1 MPFYAVHKG
10 EKPGV
15 YNDWYSCEPQV
26 KGYKN
31 AKHKKFDTREEAEK
45 FVEHGFKYNNTNK
58 LRTSASNYSRAST
71 SRTSTSRANTSLPST
86 SRYSSSNSSSSNVN
100 TLNLSTSRA
109 STSNSSSSNVNTS
122 NSSTS
127 RACTS
132 NSRTSRASTSNSS
145 TSRASTSNS
154 STSRTS
160 TSLKR
165 KCSVYNKPI
174 DKNLKLDLNDHS
186 LDDYPMVFTDGACI
200 NNGKKGAKGGYGVWW
215 SSDDPLNLSCRLKG
229 KQTNNRAEIA
239 AIIAALKQ
247 ALDQKYDRLVLCT
260 DSKYVINSINLWSHK
275 WKENGWMTED
285 GKPVKNKED
294 FIELLELVEKIDL
307 VWKHVKAHKGEV
319 GNEMAD
325 KLAKEG
331 MKK

>member
-31 AKHKKFDTREEAEK
+31 AQHKKFDTREEAEK
-45 FVEHGFKYNNTNK
+45 FVEHGFKYNNINK
-58 LRTSASNYSRAST
+58 LRTSALTISNSNYTRAST

-86 SRYSSSNSSSSNVN
+86 SRYSSSNSSSSNAN
-100 TLNLSTSRA
+100 TSNSSTSRA
-109 STSNSSSSNVNTS
+109 STSNSSTSRAGTS
-122 NSSTS
+122 NSS
-127 RACTS
+127 
-132 NSRTSRASTSNSS
+132 TSRASTSNSS

-165 KCSVYNKPI
+165 KCSVYNIPI
-174 DKNLKLDLNDHS
+174 DKNLKLDLNDQS

-200 NNGKKGAKGGYGVWW
+200 NNGKKGAKAGYGIWW
-215 SSDDPLNLSCRLKG
+215 SSNDPLNLSCRLKG

-260 DSKYVINSINLWSHK
+260 DSMYVINSINLWSPK
-275 WKENGWMTED
+275 WKENDWLTEL

-294 FIELLELVEKIDL
+294 FIELLELVEKIDV
-307 VWKHVKAHKGEV
+307 VWKHVESHKGNV
-319 GNEMAD
+319 GNDMAD
-325 KLAKEG
+325 KLAKKG